1 MNLHTELSGRYKL
14 VVRKLSDIDESV
26 TELEFPNIIT
36 DIGLDRWG
44 VGAIGNRC
52 MIGSGNATPSVSDTG
67 LGAQLAVTSSRVAL
81 TTWRTYSAAE
91 RWTEVTICYRFT
103 PGVVLNSIS
112 EVCIGWDTGIW
123 SRALIRDG
131 GGNPTTI
138 QLLADEVLD
147 VYYTMRMQFP
157 AADVT
162 GSITLDG
169 VAYDWVMRP
178 ANIHNTPNEATN
190 WFLYSYGGYSSGIY
204 GCYASSS
211 ALAGVD
217 GSPSAHSMCNS
228 TTPSAYASGTKKQR
242 IEYVF
247 GLDSANFGIKSIV
260 PQPAGMQYS
269 TVSWQLGFYQGGV
282 SVGVPKTST
291 KRLSLTFDFSWGRA

>member
-14 VVRKLSDIDESV
+14 VKRKVYDLDGSV
-26 TELEFPNIIT
+26 QNLKFPNIIT

-67 LGAQLAVTSSRVAL
+67 LGAQLAVTYSRVAL
-81 TTWRTYSAAE
+81 TTWRTYSVAE

-112 EVCIGWDTGIW
+112 EVGIGWDTGIW

-178 ANIHNTPNEATN
+178 ASINNTPNEANN
-190 WFLYSYGGYSSGIY
+190 WFLYSYGGYNSGGY

-211 ALAGVD
+211 ALTGVD
-217 GSPSAHSMCNS
+217 NSPSANDACSS
-228 TTPSAYASGTKKQR
+228 TTPAAYTSGTKKQR

-247 GLDSANFGIKSIV
+247 GLDRANFGIKSII
-260 PQPAGMQYS
+260 PLPAGMLYNN
-269 TVSWQLGFYQGGV
+269 VGWQLGFYQGGS

>member
-26 TELEFPNIIT
+26 KELEFPNIIT

-67 LGAQLAVTSSRVAL
+67 LGAQLAVTTNRREPTNWLSFSVE
-81 TTWRTYSAAE
+81 E
-91 RWTEVTICYRFT
+91 RWTEVTVYYRFT
-103 PGVVLNSIS
+103 PGVVLNSIA
-112 EVCIGWDTGIW
+112 EVGIGWDAGIW

-147 VYYTMRMQFP
+147 VYYTLRMQFP

-169 VAYDWVMRP
+169 VDYDWVLRP
-178 ANIHNTPNEATN
+178 AGINTNPSYNHI
-190 WFLYSYGGYSSGIY
+190 WFISSYGGNDPGYSAFGFSGNPITNVNTSPTI
-204 GCYASSS
+204 GAFASEKTIVPYVS
-211 ALAGVD
+211 
-217 GSPSAHSMCNS
+217 GS
-228 TTPSAYASGTKKQR
+228 KKQR
-242 IEYVF
+242 ITYKAD
-247 GLDSANFGIKSIV
+247 LDTANFPIKSV
-260 PQPAGMQYS
+260 VARPTGSQYA
-269 TVSWQLGFYQGGV
+269 TVEWQLGFYQGGV
-282 SVGVPKTST
+282 SVGVPKTSI
-291 KRLSLTFDFSWGRA
+291 KRFSLTFDFSWDRA